1 MYQKKTL
8 FQRGAAWLLSISML
22 AGNAQMTALAAAPEK
37 AAGISQTITAD
48 AQAGPDGTAV
58 FSIDASLYGPD
69 GTDASA
75 LYKLEAGEGAELSIG
90 LNAITLDKGDKAAE
104 FLGSDQYNLTEVLVP
119 AEEKGRDYQVFY
131 SADAFAPYSE
141 YATSESCTGNTA
153 APEDS
158 FVLPEGT
165 QAVYI
170 RYSDLWDGNLSFQVS
185 AQIAPEI
192 SGDLNAYAYLYDPC
206 GLYDESNGIAES
218 YGADLLDLKSQDEA
232 VFGKQVLRTNAGM
245 NLRPQDKL
253 SDLNENS
260 VSPKEPDRTAGAE
273 LEAGTTHFNGWEI
286 NAMWGTLSYDYTWN
300 TASDEYRMPKIITTY
315 RIENASR
322 EYAPGSIQF
331 EIPGIGGSTR
341 AGMVKADSISADS
354 SDSEWSYTW
363 DSRNDIYTF
372 RNKFTVAKGESTSG
386 GFELLWDFQSRK
398 QENGYSMEANPR
410 FSIMDG
416 DNAGT
421 TALPPLR
428 YSFQSSRDRYQ
439 IDFYQE
445 PVRNYVTEIEEKDQ
459 NYVWYPFETWIT
471 SDYLARGL
479 YKSDYFVSVEIDGLA
494 DEGYAGIVAEK
505 NGSLIPLQK
514 IIRHDGSEVW
524 GFYSMQGRFGDLC
537 GKNTVAWDNF
547 FLGFSK
553 GTLNGK
559 TAIIRTHLDRLY
571 EDEADWTRT
580 AGENETVDGETRF
593 TIEAYDFTY
602 SGHIYAQDKWNS
614 RYEYSR
620 YDHKPPYSY
629 GSRLLKNSLFDGTE
643 VDFKL
648 EGRAMRNFGN
658 GQSSSAGILKYIPPE
673 QIDPSKT
680 YDLIQGD
687 DWLSIYQV
695 NGKIR
700 KLTDSDYDMK
710 SVTVSADARRYDY
723 DVYYAK
729 SSDAPFNSFVLAGSG
744 NTVRTTTIY
753 LPEEAKACYVRVKN
767 AYKDYWFT
775 ATVRVSLHL
784 DKKRED
790 AFVQEGLGNEIDP
803 EGKLANFS
811 YLMAFD
817 TGKTENSAAVGPE
830 NYLKEY
836 ADVLRPHD
844 QQVFGGYVYRDY
856 SHVWLRDPMT
866 RLSADTNMDTLTGSS
881 SSGFTSTVHAS
892 GSISADDPGMLTRF
906 SLYSEIPAGCSVDL
920 DEYPPEISGSG
931 TFQDGSTAQLKE
943 RSVIS
948 TKKVGDKTFLV
959 VDFDYSDS
967 PLEIKK
973 TTSLR
978 VSYKVFLS
986 PSDYRMSQAT
996 SYTTRTYVMAH
1007 DEGLS
1012 RFWAANLVTDS
1023 MDLDGDGN
1031 ITDKAAYK
1039 SYTSRLKDSAV
1050 EWRELANKFV
1060 QSYYS
1065 NGFGENTW
1073 VRMSHDTETDPELK
1087 SMSEYEYRLFF
1098 GLGAANAKN
1107 IWFYDNLEQGSRIA
1121 ADGTYKEIPSE
1132 WQGSLVSVDTSRAQA
1147 QGMKATVYYSD
1158 RVLNGTEK
1166 ENGQLEFAIDSSFV
1180 KASDWT
1186 RPLSDVRSIAVQLDT
1201 SSLRDG
1207 WMAMKGNTYVSVR
1220 MQAPNDQNACKKQAV
1235 NQYYVQYDSYDGLLG
1250 EYQGK
1255 HTLPSSDTRIT
1266 LLESLVKLTL
1276 KKTDAGRTIPGKDGT
1291 VSNAP
1296 LSGASFNI
1304 YDSDKKLIAENC
1316 KVNGTGEFSIKYVT
1330 GGTYYWEEVET
1341 PAGYVPAEGLHE
1353 FTISEADNVVEIPNE
1368 RIPGSVTLTK
1378 NDKDHK
1384 LEYGSL
1390 KGASFHLYTSSG
1402 EIVRTD
1408 PDGRYTE
1415 DGTID
1420 TFTTDESGT
1429 LTVTGLP
1436 WGSYYFK
1443 EIQAP
1448 EGYDLSTGRIEFM
1461 ISRYDSPVTG
1471 TDGALT
1477 IHTNVE
1483 AFNTE
1488 KKASAILIKKDA
1500 ETGEK
1505 LKDAYFEL
1513 YRKTLEGSGTNRKWK
1528 WILERE
1534 AQKTNAAGEIAVQDL
1549 NFGTYRF
1556 AEVQPPR
1563 GYLMDP
1569 ANGVIKS
1576 DNGEAEFPEDF
1587 NAKELEFTLDA
1598 STVGKTI
1605 ELTTSN
1611 ERRKGSA
1618 ALYKTSE
1625 DGIPLQGAVFS
1636 LYKENGA
1643 EDILIQENMA
1653 TDLEGMTPY
1662 AENLE
1667 WGDYYFQETEAPK
1680 GYEINPEP
1688 FKFSLTANN
1697 VEIPVRIKAQ
1707 NGRITGSVTLV
1718 KKDEET
1724 GNVMTYQH
1732 DNSIPSSEKQ
1742 PGAATFGL
1750 FTNTGTRIG
1759 FHTTDDMGKY
1769 IVTGNP
1775 EEDTNMVFTTGEDG
1789 MLRVSGL
1796 DWGSYYFE
1804 ELEAPLGY
1812 GVSRSKVRFSINS
1825 DNCTSEQTLECFD
1838 PVLTATIRVEKEIN
1852 DWYKPFGQ
1860 AEFLFRVSGTDLS
1873 GNGHTFYKTISLG
1886 DLKSGYAVFTVP
1898 AGTYTVEEISASR
1911 YKLVSIDGDTSIS
1924 QKEVTLK
1931 DQEEVTV
1938 RFVNRIDQYENASHT
1953 SSITNLIAKGV
1964 KPTSLTAVY
1973 SGPVVITPDSEG
1985 ANEDGDTYRFTARD
1999 LVGSTVSFDDGTT
2012 RSVVSDADYM
2022 AAVLTGKGDTVIR
2035 FSDLVLNPEKV
2046 TGENNDNGAGYTI
2059 EVSYTKNRITVKDS
2073 FSVQISLNAP
2083 KEPFRVVYDA
2093 NGGYFGDL
2101 SMQTNEVTYQ
2111 KTKTGITIINGT
2123 EMEPEHVSL
2132 LFAGWYTDAACTD
2145 GNEFVLE
2152 NCEND
2157 ITVYAKWIMPP
2168 PDVKYAVSVYGIMH
2182 DTYKDEN
2189 GNTGTAG
2196 LTFGPA
2202 TGKNYVNTFKA
2213 HTPTGNTT
2221 NGNPHRCIHNDDWPT
2236 IISWSQKDPYVY
2248 EQCIDGG
2255 GSGESCTKS
2264 VPIVLSEK
2272 IKGTSYS
2279 NMSGDGAGM
2288 LYESINL
2295 DYLRWNAYKGGSY
2308 TNKGGWPASRIRS
2321 TLNGRQPET
2330 TEVAWE
2336 DTESDEYQ
2344 VTEDKLCTEAD
2355 SLFSGFP
2362 AALKE
2367 AIVSKAVKSDTVYND
2382 VSGNNVVTYDKL
2394 WLFSGRE
2401 VYGDSDASN
2410 VIRPNE
2416 GIPYERITALGITTS
2431 NYVMNKGYYE
2441 SGSTTYRW
2449 LRSESRYYSNNA
2461 CSVGGSGG
2469 WYNSHVS
2476 FDDGLAPGFCLPGPE
2491 PDVKYAVSV
2500 YGVMH
2505 DAYMKEDGTT
2515 GQAGLTFGPASGAS
2529 FMDDYISKDHNGAD
2543 HSGATADGNTYRCI
2557 HDDTWTE
2564 IAEWSRKDP
2573 YVYEK
2578 CMGDAEHLSCTKAV
2592 PLYLSNSLKGEDE
2605 IILREQGDGASTLYS
2620 SIFNRENGYRLSWN
2634 MPGSKYFDPSSSDY
2648 QNGTTIGGWQDSLVR
2663 NTLNG
2668 TVTDNMIHITN
2679 NRQELTMLTETE
2691 SLLGTFPDEIRNEIV
2706 PKEVKSI
2713 CLGETDKDDKLIST
2727 YDKLW
2732 LLSISESTDI
2742 ENEDEGQTYERQKL
2756 QQIDPQSNKMILY
2769 DEYGSIMDSWLR
2781 TTRNERVQCISR
2793 IGFWTQLPAN
2803 GLALAPGF
2811 CFPGPELKP
2820 NVKYA
2825 VSVYGIE
2832 HDTYKD
2838 KNGKMGTAGLTF
2850 GPATGKSYVNTFKA
2864 HTPTGNTASGNPHRC
2879 IHNDNWSTIVFW
2891 SQKDPYV
2898 YEQCIDGGESGESC
2912 TKAVPLYLNNK
2923 LRESSFSNMTGDGA
2937 GMLNYSITS
2946 NYRKWNLNN
2955 TNQGGWPD
2963 AAVRNTLNG
2972 TVTDNMLNV
2981 TNKDNEFEQV
2991 KLDEKTALISCFPI
3005 ELRNAIVLKEVKS
3018 DTVYD
3023 DSSSNNTI
3031 TYDKLWLLSI
3041 REAYSDSNDRVRPN
3055 EGKPYAR
3062 TTILDITTSNYSKN
3076 KGYTELGFSSVC
3088 WLRSVY
3094 AFSPSVIN
3102 SVSMSGKLDAY
3113 NASDTY
3119 CGLAPGFCLK

>member
-37 AAGISQTITAD
+37 TAGISQTITAD

-69 GTDASA
+69 GTDTSA
-75 LYKLEAGEGAELSIG
+75 LYKLEAGEGTELSIG

-104 FLGSDQYNLTEVLVP
+104 FLGYDQYNLTEVLVP

-131 SADAFAPYSE
+131 SMDAFAPYSE
-141 YATSESCTGNTA
+141 YVTSESCAGNTA

-158 FVLPEGT
+158 FTLPEGT

-170 RYSDLWDGNLSFQVS
+170 RYSDLWDGNLSFQIS
-185 AQIAPEI
+185 AQIAPDL

-206 GLYDESNGIAES
+206 GLYDESNGVAES
-218 YGADLLDLKSQDEA
+218 YGTDPLELKSQDEA

-245 NLRPQDKL
+245 NLQPQDNL
-253 SDLNENS
+253 SDLNGNG
-260 VSPKEPDRTAGAE
+260 VSPKEPDQTAGVE

-398 QENGYSMEANPR
+398 QENGYSMAANPR

-421 TALPPLR
+421 IALPPLR

-700 KLTDSDYDMK
+700 KLTDNDYDMK

-881 SSGFTSTVHAS
+881 SSGFTSTVYAS
-892 GSISADDPGMLTRF
+892 GSISADDPGTLTRF
-906 SLYSEIPAGCSVDL
+906 SLYSEIPIGCSVDL

-967 PLEIKK
+967 PLEIQK
-973 TTSLR
+973 TTSIR

-1039 SYTSRLKDSAV
+1039 SYTSRLKDSAA

-1121 ADGTYKEIPSE
+1121 ADGTYKETPSE

-1220 MQAPNDQNACKKQAV
+1220 MQAPNDRNACKKQAV

-1384 LEYGSL
+1384 LEYGPL

-1408 PDGRYTE
+1408 PDGRYAE

-1471 TDGALT
+1471 ADGALT

-1653 TDLEGMTPY
+1653 TNLEGMTPY

-1860 AEFLFRVSGTDLS
+1860 AEFLFRVIGTDLS
-1873 GNGHTFYKTISLG
+1873 GNGHTFYKAISLG

-1911 YKLVSIDGDTSIS
+1911 YKLVSIDGDTLIS

-2035 FSDLVLNPEKV
+2035 FSDLVLNPEEV

-2093 NGGYFGDL
+2093 NGGYFGDP

-2157 ITVYAKWIMPP
+2157 ITVYAKWILPP

-2401 VYGDSDASN
+2401 VYGDSDASS

-2461 CSVGGSGG
+2461 CSVGGSGD

-2476 FDDGLAPGFCLPGPE
+2476 FDDGLAPGFCLPGP
-2491 PDVKYAVSV
+2491 
-2500 YGVMH
+2500 
-2505 DAYMKEDGTT
+2505 
-2515 GQAGLTFGPASGAS
+2515 
-2529 FMDDYISKDHNGAD
+2529 
-2543 HSGATADGNTYRCI
+2543 
-2557 HDDTWTE
+2557 
-2564 IAEWSRKDP
+2564 
-2573 YVYEK
+2573 
-2578 CMGDAEHLSCTKAV
+2578 
-2592 PLYLSNSLKGEDE
+2592 
-2605 IILREQGDGASTLYS
+2605 
-2620 SIFNRENGYRLSWN
+2620 
-2634 MPGSKYFDPSSSDY
+2634 
-2648 QNGTTIGGWQDSLVR
+2648 
-2663 NTLNG
+2663 
-2668 TVTDNMIHITN
+2668 
-2679 NRQELTMLTETE
+2679 
-2691 SLLGTFPDEIRNEIV
+2691 
-2706 PKEVKSI
+2706 
-2713 CLGETDKDDKLIST
+2713 
-2727 YDKLW
+2727 
-2732 LLSISESTDI
+2732 
-2742 ENEDEGQTYERQKL
+2742 
-2756 QQIDPQSNKMILY
+2756 
-2769 DEYGSIMDSWLR
+2769 
-2781 TTRNERVQCISR
+2781 
-2793 IGFWTQLPAN
+2793 
-2803 GLALAPGF
+2803 
-2811 CFPGPELKP
+2811 KP

-2825 VSVYGIE
+2825 VSLYGIK

-2838 KNGKMGTAGLTF
+2838 ENGNTGTAGLTF
-2850 GPATGKSYVNTFKA
+2850 GPATGKNYVNTFKA
-2864 HTPTGNTASGNPHRC
+2864 HTPTGSTANGNPHRC
-2879 IHNDNWSTIVFW
+2879 IHNDDWSTIASW

-2898 YEQCIDGGESGESC
+2898 YEQCIDGGGSGESC
-2912 TKAVPLYLNNK
+2912 TKSVPLYLNDK
-2923 LRESSFSNMTGDGA
+2923 LRTSSFPNMTGDGA
-2937 GMLNYSITS
+2937 GILNSSILD
-2946 NYRKWNLNN
+2946 YRKWNHNN

-2963 AAVRNTLNG
+2963 SAVRNTLNG

-2981 TNKDNEFEQV
+2981 TNKDIVFTLT

-3005 ELRNAIVLKEVKS
+3005 ELRNAIVPKEVKS

-3076 KGYTELGFSSVC
+3076 EGYTELGFSSIY

>member
-710 SVTVSADARRYDY
+710 SVTVSVDARRYDY

-1073 VRMSHDTETDPELK
+1073 VRMSHDTETDSELK